1 MKKLFQITQ
10 ANTECKEPFLCV
22 RAGEK
27 FFSFAIVDAG
37 SQLLSSLYYYSV
49 EKNEE
54 LQTEELINLHPELKQ
69 GFRKVVVCHGCSM
82 CMLFPS
88 QNGFIEGGGKI
99 LDIFFGEDK
108 SYVSLQEPI
117 PGKEMTSYFKM
128 PVKLNKW
135 ISEQFN
141 NARIKAKESMLLCT
155 LSDSTGQHIF
165 LDFGNDF
172 FDSLILDER
181 KILLSKSSD
190 FSSHEDVLFWLLKVC
205 ELFNLP
211 QEKIHLHIS
220 GLVDKQ
226 SSLYRSLYQYFINV
240 EFREAKWKDD
250 TNEYPAHFF
259 TSLND
264 LYLCES

>member
-1 MKKLFQITQ
+1 M
-10 ANTECKEPFLCV
+10 CV
-22 RAGEK
+22 RAGER

-37 SQLLSSLYYYSV
+37 SQLLNSLYYYSV

-54 LQTEELINLHPELKQ
+54 LQAEELINLHPELKQ
-69 GFRKVVVCHGCSM
+69 HFKKVVVCHGCSM
-82 CMLFPS
+82 CMLLPA
-88 QNGFIEGGGKI
+88 QNGFIEDAAKV
-99 LDIFFGEDK
+99 LDVFFGEDK

-117 PGKEMTSYFKM
+117 LGREMTSYFKM
-128 PVKLNKW
+128 PAGVNKW
-135 ISEQFN
+135 VNEQFN
-141 NARIKAKESMLLCT
+141 NATVKAKESILLCT
-155 LSDSTGQHIF
+155 LSNITDQHIF

-172 FDSLILDER
+172 FDSLILDDG

-205 ELFNLP
+205 ELLNLS
-211 QEKIHLHIS
+211 QEKVHLHIS

-226 SSLYRSLYQYFINV
+226 SSMYRSLYQYFLNV